1 MHRFMS
7 LRKPQ
12 LTIQYANKM
21 TLIFAL
27 SGGDIL
33 HLQISSVF
41 QFLFQLYLEGVFS
54 FKRSQGL
61 IPMHSNAYVF
71 NIFLL
76 LPFSVHIQMYKE
88 KVNRKY
94 DNCII

>member
-41 QFLFQLYLEGVFS
+41 QFLFQLSLDVAGT
-54 FKRSQGL
+54 
-61 IPMHSNAYVF
+61 
-71 NIFLL
+71 
-76 LPFSVHIQMYKE
+76 
-88 KVNRKY
+88 KY
-94 DNCII
+94 NTYSCLDI

>member
-41 QFLFQLYLEGVFS
+41 QFLFQLYW
-54 FKRSQGL
+54 SQGL
-61 IPMHSNAYVF
+61 IPMHSNAYLYSVF
-71 NIFLL
+71 NIFILL
-76 LPFSVHIQMYKE
+76 LFLVHIQMYKE

>member
-41 QFLFQLYLEGVFS
+41 QFLFQLYVAGT
-54 FKRSQGL
+54 
-61 IPMHSNAYVF
+61 NY
-71 NIFLL
+71 NT
-76 LPFSVHIQMYKE
+76 
-88 KVNRKY
+88 
-94 DNCII
+94 

>member
-27 SGGDIL
+27 SRMIFYICKY
-33 HLQISSVF
+33 LQ
-41 QFLFQLYLEGVFS
+41 YFS
-54 FKRSQGL
+54 LSQGL
-61 IPMHSNAYVF
+61 IKIHTHAYIF
-71 NIFLL
+71 TIFLL
-76 LPFSVHIQMYKE
+76 LLFLVNIQIYYE

>member
-41 QFLFQLYLEGVFS
+41 QFLT
-54 FKRSQGL
+54 R
-61 IPMHSNAYVF
+61 A
-71 NIFLL
+71 
-76 LPFSVHIQMYKE
+76 
-88 KVNRKY
+88 
-94 DNCII
+94 